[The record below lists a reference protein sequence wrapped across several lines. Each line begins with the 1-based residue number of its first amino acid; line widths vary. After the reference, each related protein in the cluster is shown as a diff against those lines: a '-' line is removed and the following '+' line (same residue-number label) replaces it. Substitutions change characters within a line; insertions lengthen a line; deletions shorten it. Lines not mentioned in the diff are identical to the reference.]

1 MFNRLGA
8 LRMPVI
14 VASVATAIVALLIG
28 ALVVR
33 RVSNTQNRIKTQ
45 REDRAVAAVLAE
57 EAAKTDNFAELR
69 GATSLLLTQED
80 QRATVVIG
88 HTSQSF
94 GARLPADASL
104 VTVRNTF
111 DGGRVTVMSTLDSSP
126 SLAFEFVAFGSAL
139 LAVVLGAAVLV
150 NMTVTRE
157 VRRRAN
163 DAVVAADRVAA
174 GDFTARIGEGGPEV
188 LSHFAK
194 AFDAMAG
201 RLEQAER
208 DQRRFLAD
216 LAHEIAT
223 PLNAVAGFAV
233 AVMDGKI
240 PAERARGLI
249 AAQTTRVSELLDDL
263 SQLRSLDSL
272 QDREIE
278 DMDLGR
284 FCTEAVEGFGPA
296 AEMSNISL
304 RVRPKAQIVN
314 GNPRLLDTVIR
325 NLVSNAIRYTPAGGD
340 VEVGVRSD
348 GNGQAVVYVR
358 DSGIGIAPEHQAR
371 VFDRFYRVDE
381 ARDRET
387 GGTGLGLAIA
397 KRAAESMGGVLEV
410 QSSPGHGSEFRLLL
424 PLRSRPAVSAAPAS
438 CYGENDQRT

>member
-1 MFNRLGA
+1 M
-8 LRMPVI
+8 RMPVI
-14 VASVATAIVALLIG
+14 VASVVTAIVALLIG
-28 ALVVR
+28 ALVVH
-33 RVSNTQNRIKTQ
+33 RVSNTQNRIKTE

-69 GATSLLLTQED
+69 GATSLLLTQEN

-88 HTSQSF
+88 HQAQSF
-94 GARLPADASL
+94 GAMLRPSAAE
-104 VTVRNTF
+104 VTVRESF

-126 SLAFEFVAFGSAL
+126 TLVFEFVAFGSAL
-139 LAVVLGAAVLV
+139 LAVVLGAAVIV

-157 VRRRAN
+157 VRRRASE
-163 DAVVAADRVAA
+163 AVIAADRVAA
-174 GDFTARIGEGGPEV
+174 GDFTARIGEGGPGI

-233 AVMDGKI
+233 AVIDGKI

-263 SQLRSLDSL
+263 SQLRSLDSS
-272 QDREIE
+272 QDRETE
-278 DMDLGR
+278 DIDLGR
-284 FCTEAVEGFGPA
+284 LCTEAVEGFGPA
-296 AEMSNISL
+296 AEMSDISL
-304 RVRPKAQIVN
+304 RVRPKPLVVN
-314 GNPRLLDTVIR
+314 GNPRLLDTVVR

-348 GNGQAVVYVR
+348 GNGRAVVYVK
-358 DSGIGIAPEHQAR
+358 DNGIGIAPEHQAR

-397 KRAAESMGGVLEV
+397 KRAAESMGGLLDVH
-410 QSSPGHGSEFRLLL
+410 SAPGQGSEFKLLL
-424 PLRSRPAVSAAPAS
+424 PLRGRSSADVPIPAGPDEGS
-438 CYGENDQRT
+438 DRD

>member
-1 MFNRLGA
+1 
-8 LRMPVI
+8 MPVI
-14 VASVATAIVALLIG
+14 VASVVAAIVALLIG
-28 ALVVR
+28 AFVVR
-33 RVSNTQNRIKTQ
+33 RVSISQNRIKTL

-69 GATSLLLTQED
+69 GATSLLLTQEN

-88 HTSQSF
+88 HKSQSF
-94 GARLPADASL
+94 GARLPPDGPK
-104 VTVRNTF
+104 VTVKSSF

-126 SLAFEFVAFGSAL
+126 TLAFEFVAFGSAV

-150 NMTVTRE
+150 NVTVTRD
-157 VRRRAN
+157 VRRRASE
-163 DAVVAADRVAA
+163 AVVAADRVAA
-174 GDFTARIGEGGPEV
+174 GDFTARIGEGGPQI

-194 AFDAMAG
+194 AFDAMAS

-249 AAQTTRVSELLDDL
+249 NSQTTRVSELLDDL
-263 SQLRSLDSL
+263 TQLRSLDSS
-272 QDREIE
+272 QDGEVGQV
-278 DMDLGR
+278 DLGSL
-284 FCTEAVEGFGPA
+284 CTETVDGFGA
-296 AEMSNISL
+296 AADMSDITL
-304 RVRPKAQIVN
+304 LARPKSLVATVN
-314 GNPRLLDTVIR
+314 PKLLDTVLR
-325 NLVSNAIRYTPAGGD
+325 NLVSNAIRYTPAGGE
-340 VEVGVRSD
+340 VEVGVRS
-348 GNGQAVVYVR
+348 NGSGRTVLYVR

-371 VFDRFYRVDE
+371 VFDRFYRVDQ

-397 KRAAESMGGVLEV
+397 KRAAESMGGLLEV
-410 QSSPGHGSEFRLLL
+410 QSSPGKGSEFRLIL
-424 PLRSRPAVSAAPAS
+424 PSRAKP
-438 CYGENDQRT
+438 T